1 MISQPPDNTQ
11 TQPTQEIQK
20 VLGDN
25 SVKKTWSKALD
36 LLKSL
41 FTKFYLNK
49 KIFFPVTIASAILVV
64 VLIIG
69 LVFGTNKAQI
79 DRSSPQPN
87 PASLNIV
94 EQTPASS
101 LSKIQIELVRLKDQ
115 IQTLDVKQSRLSPP
129 VINYEIRF

>member
-25 SVKKTWSKALD
+25 SVKKTWSKALN

-49 KIFFPVTIASAILVV
+49 KIFFPVTIASAVLVF

-69 LVFGTNKAQI
+69 LVFGTNKTQI

-101 LSKIQIELVRLKDQ
+101 LSKIQIDLVRLKDQ